1 MNYNVVLENKI
12 GEAVYRY
19 IYTDET
25 GCTTPIDVMKQK
37 NVLIFN
43 LDDIYLALGYKNKSR
58 NLYTKLDNTY
68 IYDKFIPGKDPR
80 TNEFTDI
87 ANLEIFVKY
96 SRKPEARRLLKW
108 IKDSVMTESKILEES
123 MIYHLEKNLP
133 KEELSENEEE
143 EIDEIDIES
152 LTDSILSN
160 SGVRKAIMNVLK
172 SKLK

>member
-1 MNYNVVLENKI
+1 MNYNVVLENKV
-12 GEAVYRY
+12 GEAIYRY
-19 IYTDET
+19 IYIDET
-25 GCTTPIDVMKQK
+25 GYMAPIDVMKRR

-43 LDDIYLALGYKNKSR
+43 LDDIHLAIGYKSKSR
-58 NLYTKLDNTY
+58 NLYNKLDNGY
-68 IYDKFIPGKDPR
+68 IYNKFIPGKDPR
-80 TNEFTDI
+80 TNEYTDI
-87 ANLEIFVKY
+87 ANLEIFVKN

-108 IKDSVMTESKILEES
+108 IKESVMVDSKILEET
-123 MIYHLEKNLP
+123 MKDHLEKVYP

-143 EIDEIDIES
+143 EIDIEL

>member
-1 MNYNVVLENKI
+1 MNYHVVLENKI
-12 GEAVYRY
+12 GVAVYRY

-25 GCTTPIDVMKQK
+25 GCTTPIDVMKQRSA
-37 NVLIFN
+37 LLFN
-43 LDDIYLALGYKNKSR
+43 LDDIYLAIGYKNKSR
-58 NLYTKLDNTY
+58 NLYNKLDNVY
-68 IYDKFIPGKDPR
+68 IYNKFIPGKDPR

-96 SRKPEARRLLKW
+96 SRKPEARRFLKW
-108 IKDSVMTESKILEES
+108 IKESVMIDSRILEET
-123 MIYHLEKNLP
+123 MKDHLEKVYP
-133 KEELSENEEE
+133 KEELSEDAEET
-143 EIDEIDIES
+143 DIDIEL